1 MNLYAQMEPLTSDW
15 FRRETESEH
24 TSVLINGFRQTHDD
38 KQKRRLPVCCFQ
50 AMFTPSTNKKGVEG
64 LWRENHASVLTG
76 LVMMDVDHVEHPEQ
90 IVDRWM
96 KRQDFHEL
104 GIVLIYIT
112 PSGEGI
118 KVVFKARKDWGNLID
133 NQYEMA
139 QLLGVTIDRGCKDA
153 ARSSFIPKAD
163 DVKFISDEL
172 FTYVDPEYDEQYGHL
187 YRNKPART
195 CPTQKKWRDYEKA
208 LRKKPSDA
216 VETVEQKTETESAK
230 EPAELYHGVPY
241 TKIVD
246 ALVAIVGE
254 PKQGDRHA
262 TMMKLGNQLS
272 VICDNDPHLL
282 ANVVKSVSF
291 VQDIIKE
298 RGVEEVE
305 RSMQY
310 IAEHPSYMYPS
321 NDLKQAMRQAGVE
334 SQKDS
339 DDPLDMLPLG
349 DWANQIEALMPY
361 YPCLREVCHG
371 VPRKAWPAAVFVAAA
386 CYGTLMT
393 RCTYHYYFQP
403 SKERRLNYGI
413 YVVGVPASGK
423 SFAVR
428 LDNLILAPLKAE
440 AGLANAAINNYKRE
454 KNARGT
460 SKKAQEKAAL
470 NKPSGI
476 NRYMPARTANGV
488 FIENMQN
495 AVEIVDGREMHL
507 HLVTFDSELCNAT
520 NMQKGGSWIDKS
532 AMELKAF
539 HNEEDG
545 QNYANS
551 ESYTGMFNVYWNY
564 IYTGTPDAL
573 RAKINERTFGT
584 GASTRMA
591 AIPMPKPEFIIFK
604 GSDDAD
610 ADLRADAT
618 ISQWS
623 TRQNTRY
630 GELPIG
636 PLVDCCEEWTN
647 ERLAIAQYNDE
658 DLADLMLIQRVGYY
672 GVNISVPFIDMRHAK
687 EFDETGTYQIDDID
701 CQFARLIMNI
711 QYRCQHHYFGG
722 LAYNYYANLNR
733 TMIAAQ
739 SNHKSRFVDCF
750 RTLPGEFTTEE
761 FAKVFGLAN
770 TDSASAQIRTLVNE
784 KSIQRVKRGHYR
796 KLVASIA

>member
-50 AMFTPSTNKKGVEG
+50 AMFTPSANKKGVEG

-172 FTYVDPEYDEQYGHL
+172 FTYVDPEYHEQYGHL

-216 VETVEQKTETESAK
+216 VEAVEQKTETESAK

-371 VPRKAWPAAVFVAAA
+371 VPRRRGLQRSSWLQPA
-386 CYGTLMT
+386 M
-393 RCTYHYYFQP
+393 
-403 SKERRLNYGI
+403 
-413 YVVGVPASGK
+413 
-423 SFAVR
+423 VR
-428 LDNLILAPLKAE
+428 
-440 AGLANAAINNYKRE
+440 
-454 KNARGT
+454 
-460 SKKAQEKAAL
+460 
-470 NKPSGI
+470 
-476 NRYMPARTANGV
+476 
-488 FIENMQN
+488 
-495 AVEIVDGREMHL
+495 
-507 HLVTFDSELCNAT
+507 
-520 NMQKGGSWIDKS
+520 
-532 AMELKAF
+532 
-539 HNEEDG
+539 
-545 QNYANS
+545 
-551 ESYTGMFNVYWNY
+551 
-564 IYTGTPDAL
+564 
-573 RAKINERTFGT
+573 
-584 GASTRMA
+584 
-591 AIPMPKPEFIIFK
+591 
-604 GSDDAD
+604 
-610 ADLRADAT
+610 
-618 ISQWS
+618 
-623 TRQNTRY
+623 
-630 GELPIG
+630 
-636 PLVDCCEEWTN
+636 
-647 ERLAIAQYNDE
+647 
-658 DLADLMLIQRVGYY
+658 
-672 GVNISVPFIDMRHAK
+672 
-687 EFDETGTYQIDDID
+687 
-701 CQFARLIMNI
+701 
-711 QYRCQHHYFGG
+711 
-722 LAYNYYANLNR
+722 
-733 TMIAAQ
+733 
-739 SNHKSRFVDCF
+739 
-750 RTLPGEFTTEE
+750 
-761 FAKVFGLAN
+761 
-770 TDSASAQIRTLVNE
+770 
-784 KSIQRVKRGHYR
+784 
-796 KLVASIA
+796 